1 MARRA
6 RSGTEP
12 ATAKSPLRLR
22 MALAVFGLAVC
33 LVALGW
39 GLQRRGDGPG
49 QAPEVIAVLAA
60 VGAAAAVLDLIVLAV
75 RWRSRRRT
83 SDRLDTARP
92 RS

>member
-22 MALAVFGLAVC
+22 MALAAFGLAVC

-39 GLQRRGDGPG
+39 GLLRGGDGPG

-60 VGAAAAVLDLIVLAV
+60 VGAAVAVLDLIVLAV
-75 RWRSRRRT
+75 RWRRRRRT
-83 SDRLDTARP
+83 ADRLDTA
-92 RS
+92 